1 MRTRLASLLL
11 VALFGVA
18 GCGSAPPDKKIALEI
33 EPAAPPGQRTPLTD
47 RLEPTPAVATPAPA
61 PDPASVLARKA
72 EQYAKTVQ
80 PAMER
85 RNATTATPPKAPAP
99 QPPARQ
105 SDSLGQFVDPNQFK
119 IGEGDAEKGN
129 ASAKVAMSRTADLK
143 PTDQPVEVQANSGA
157 AIDPAPKTDASN
169 RPVALSAAP
178 DATKASV
185 MMSPGIDSLEAR
197 LAGRARDYP
206 RDVSANLDYQLL
218 LFLRDEPV
226 PQLAAITALPTED
239 RELVS
244 AVMDGL
250 SNLRSTLH
258 SDNNMLFS
266 RKIRPITDLS
276 DRLKQQADLTI
287 PTLALCTKV
296 EGFGRYDPIDPP
308 RLTAQ
313 KERQA
318 IIYCELEN
326 FASQFNGAKQ
336 WQTDV
341 IQEAILYTED
351 GMQVWADKTPPIQDL
366 SRNRR
371 HDFFLSTLVKF
382 PPTLTVGRYMLKVT
396 IIDRQA
402 NRVAE
407 ASLPIQVGAQ

>member
-1 MRTRLASLLL
+1 MDELLFE
-11 VALFGVA
+11 V
-18 GCGSAPPDKKIALEI
+18 
-33 EPAAPPGQRTPLTD
+33 T
-47 RLEPTPAVATPAPA
+47 
-61 PDPASVLARKA
+61 
-72 EQYAKTVQ
+72 
-80 PAMER
+80 
-85 RNATTATPPKAPAP
+85 
-99 QPPARQ
+99 
-105 SDSLGQFVDPNQFK
+105 
-119 IGEGDAEKGN
+119 
-129 ASAKVAMSRTADLK
+129 DLK
-143 PTDQPVEVQANSGA
+143 QW
-157 AIDPAPKTDASN
+157 I
-169 RPVALSAAP
+169 
-178 DATKASV
+178 
-185 MMSPGIDSLEAR
+185 
-197 LAGRARDYP
+197 YCP
-206 RDVSANLDYQLL
+206 RVLYY
-218 LFLRDEPV
+218 RYC
-226 PQLAAITALPTED
+226 LPE
-239 RELVS
+239 
-244 AVMDGL
+244 
-250 SNLRSTLH
+250 
-258 SDNNMLFS
+258 
-266 RKIRPITDLS
+266 IRPITDLS

-296 EGFGRYDPIDPP
+296 EGFGRYDPIEPP

-382 PPTLTVGRYMLKVT
+382 PPNLAVGRYMLKVT

>member
-1 MRTRLASLLL
+1 MKTCLATLSLAALL
-11 VALFGVA
+11 GIA
-18 GCGSAPPDKKIALEI
+18 GCGSAPPEKKIALEI
-33 EPAAPPGQRTPLTD
+33 EPVTAPGQRTPLTD
-47 RLEPTPAVATPAPA
+47 RLEPSPTVVTPAPA

-72 EQYAKTVQ
+72 EQFAKTVQ

-85 RNATTATPPKAPAP
+85 RNAATAMPPKAAAPTSPAP
-99 QPPARQ
+99 PPTG
-105 SDSLGQFVDPNQFK
+105 SVVQFVDPKQVKSANV
-119 IGEGDAEKGN
+119 DAEKDN
-129 ASAKVAMSRTADLK
+129 AAAKVAMASASDLK
-143 PTDQPVEVQANSGA
+143 ITAPSIDVQANSGA

-169 RPVALSAAP
+169 RPIALSAAP
-178 DATKASV
+178 EASKASV
-185 MMSPGIDSLEAR
+185 MMSPGVDSLEAR

-296 EGFGRYDPIDPP
+296 EGFGRYDPID
-308 RLTAQ
+308 
-313 KERQA
+313 
-318 IIYCELEN
+318 
-326 FASQFNGAKQ
+326 
-336 WQTDV
+336 
-341 IQEAILYTED
+341 
-351 GMQVWADKTPPIQDL
+351 
-366 SRNRR
+366 
-371 HDFFLSTLVKF
+371 
-382 PPTLTVGRYMLKVT
+382 
-396 IIDRQA
+396 
-402 NRVAE
+402 
-407 ASLPIQVGAQ
+407 